1 MSQSAPRRHPPSG
14 GNADVGSM
22 SAKFVDTEWEARES
36 QRQRELE
43 EARARAA
50 QMEKTMKWWSDCTAN
65 WREKWSKV
73 RTERNKARE
82 EAKQLR
88 SNLEAAIKESNSY
101 KREKCELE
109 MQITQL
115 KKEMEKVHTLMM
127 KHAGRF
133 NKASLDAGDEADAR
147 DARGDNNCSPDISSD
162 GLKNVNSEDGL
173 VTKLEPNLPDDEG
186 TGGVRPS
193 HGGTAPSSL
202 LPPDASVAD
211 LDIEEYILQG
221 GAMPKH
227 SVEFRDKN
235 EQLAEERRLIQQ
247 LSKDDHDEEY
257 LLQKISMLQLRLED
271 AQKTV
276 QIERE
281 ERTAVQRNLE
291 KARHDMQEMRDKC
304 EELRSAKQDAVRE
317 LLTLQEQHR
326 VEMRITHNSLQ
337 EEIAARETLE
347 RRLCELRTE
356 LERLQAENAAEWG
369 KRERLETEKLNMER
383 ETKKL
388 RAECQDLQER
398 LERKG
403 RPLVNSD
410 VELRSLQQELL
421 DKNKELSDLRHSH
434 SKMKKMLSEANTE
447 LGHAVRRAEQYETEV
462 KRLRSRVEELK
473 HELAGAEDELDAAC
487 NHVRRLQRTNE
498 ELSGQTEGLQVQIQ
512 HLQTSNGSP
521 KQHDIGNY
529 KATNRSNYT
538 ANVSYKPNINDL
550 KQLFDNSSRGGAGA
564 GGSGGGPSS
573 KHQPSSSIG
582 GQIPSYIPLSSG
594 SYYDAKPSYIDHDA
608 PSPPS
613 LNNNKYEFER
623 AKQKFDNITR
633 AAAAAS
639 TTASGGGG
647 GGGAAAGHKSRSSA
661 GVSAAKQQHH
671 SSSSSAIPKRYDQN
685 VFPGT
690 GGGGGGSSGPGSIG
704 LGSESRNIRHMG
716 GMIADDMPPTKSH
729 GHDQQLMYDGNCSSY
744 DQSPATGA
752 PGAPVHQA
760 GRESRNSAHKPMNI
774 GKLNDVNLDG
784 LKVSEDDETP

>member
-14 GNADVGSM
+14 NVEVSSM

-73 RTERNKARE
+73 RTERNKARD

-133 NKASLDAGDEADAR
+133 NKASLDAADEPDR
-147 DARGDNNCSPDISSD
+147 DGRGDNNCSPDISSD

-173 VTKLEPNLPDDEG
+173 VTKLPNLPDDSA
-186 TGGVRPS
+186 GVPV
-193 HGGTAPSSL
+193 A
-202 LPPDASVAD
+202 ASANAD

-227 SVEFRDKN
+227 SVEFKDKS
-235 EQLAEERRLIQQ
+235 EQMAEERRLIQQ
-247 LSKDDHDEEY
+247 LSKDDYDEDY
-257 LLQKISMLQLRLED
+257 LLQKITMLQLRLDD
-271 AQKTV
+271 AQKTI

-281 ERTAVQRNLE
+281 EKNAVHRNLE
-291 KARHDMQEMRDKC
+291 KTRQDMQELRDKC
-304 EELRSAKQDAVRE
+304 EELRAAKQDAVRE

-337 EEIAARETLE
+337 EESIARETLE

-421 DKNKELSDLRHSH
+421 EKNKELSDIRHSH

-473 HELAGAEDELDAAC
+473 HELASAEDELDAAC

-512 HLQTSNGSP
+512 HLQTSGSP
-521 KQHDIGNY
+521 KQHEVGNY

-550 KQLFDNSSRGGAGA
+550 KQLFDNSASRQFSDRDRAGA
-564 GGSGGGPSS
+564 VGGGGGGPSKS
-573 KHQPSSSIG
+573 SGLPVREQPASLSSSVNP
-582 GQIPSYIPLSSG
+582 QQPPSYIPLSSG

-633 AAAAAS
+633 AAAAANNPGGHKTRAS
-639 TTASGGGG
+639 SGGNGQPSSKQHNAASG
-647 GGGAAAGHKSRSSA
+647 
-661 GVSAAKQQHH
+661 
-671 SSSSSAIPKRYDQN
+671 SAIPKRNTSSGSGGPVSSYYEPN
-685 VFPGT
+685 VFPS
-690 GGGGGGSSGPGSIG
+690 GGGNGRTAQHAG
-704 LGSESRNIRHMG
+704 
-716 GMIADDMPPTKSH
+716 DDMPPTKIQSH
-729 GHDQQLMYDGNCSSY
+729 INETIQLFDVSPGAY
-744 DQSPATGA
+744 DQSPSANCA
-752 PGAPVHQA
+752 PPRGGMGQQQP
-760 GRESRNSAHKPMNI
+760 HKPINI
-774 GKLNDVNLDG
+774 GKMNDVNLDG

>member
-1 MSQSAPRRHPPSG
+1 
-14 GNADVGSM
+14 
-22 SAKFVDTEWEARES
+22 
-36 QRQRELE
+36 
-43 EARARAA
+43 
-50 QMEKTMKWWSDCTAN
+50 MKWWSDCTAN

-73 RTERNKARE
+73 RTERNKARD

-133 NKASLDAGDEADAR
+133 NKASLDAADEPDR
-147 DARGDNNCSPDISSD
+147 DGRADNNCSPDISSD

-173 VTKLEPNLPDDEG
+173 VTKLPNLPDDG
-186 TGGVRPS
+186 SGPPG
-193 HGGTAPSSL
+193 L
-202 LPPDASVAD
+202 LATNAANAD

-227 SVEFRDKN
+227 SVEFKDKS
-235 EQLAEERRLIQQ
+235 EQMAEERRLIQQ
-247 LSKDDHDEEY
+247 LSKDDYDEDY
-257 LLQKISMLQLRLED
+257 LLQKITMLQLRLDD
-271 AQKTV
+271 AQKTI

-281 ERTAVQRNLE
+281 EKNAVHRSLE
-291 KARHDMQEMRDKC
+291 KARQDMQELRDKC
-304 EELRSAKQDAVRE
+304 EELRAAKQDAVRE

-421 DKNKELSDLRHSH
+421 DKNKELSDIRHSH

-473 HELAGAEDELDAAC
+473 HELASAEDELDAAC

-512 HLQTSNGSP
+512 HLQTSGSP
-521 KQHDIGNY
+521 KQQQPHQHDAGNY

-550 KQLFDNSSRGGAGA
+550 KQLFDNSASRQFTDR
-564 GGSGGGPSS
+564 SGGGPSKAS
-573 KHQPSSSIG
+573 GLPVREQPSSLTSSIAP
-582 GQIPSYIPLSSG
+582 QPPSYIPLSSG

-639 TTASGGGG
+639 S
-647 GGGAAAGHKSRSSA
+647 GHKSRSS
-661 GVSAAKQQHH
+661 GGSGAASKQHNFVG
-671 SSSSSAIPKRYDQN
+671 SSAIPKRNTSSGAPGGSSSASSSYYEPN
-685 VFPGT
+685 VFPGN
-690 GGGGGGSSGPGSIG
+690 GGAGAGGEMRNGGRSTA
-704 LGSESRNIRHMG
+704 H
-716 GMIADDMPPTKSH
+716 ACDDMPPTKNQSH
-729 GHDQQLMYDGNCSSY
+729 INETIQLFDVSPGSY
-744 DQSPATGA
+744 DQSPGGNA
-752 PGAPVHQA
+752 PRPIGQQH
-760 GRESRNSAHKPMNI
+760 HKPINI
-774 GKLNDVNLDG
+774 GKMNDVNLDG

>member
-1 MSQSAPRRHPPSG
+1 MSQSAPRRHPPG
-14 GNADVGSM
+14 GNVEVSSM

-73 RTERNKARE
+73 RTERNKARD

-133 NKASLDAGDEADAR
+133 NKASLDAADEPDR
-147 DARGDNNCSPDISSD
+147 DGRGDNNCSPDISSD

-173 VTKLEPNLPDDEG
+173 VTKLPNLPDDG
-186 TGGVRPS
+186 SGAGQLATN
-193 HGGTAPSSL
+193 AN
-202 LPPDASVAD
+202 AD

-227 SVEFRDKN
+227 SVEFKDKS
-235 EQLAEERRLIQQ
+235 EQMAEERRLIQQ
-247 LSKDDHDEEY
+247 LSKDDYDEDY
-257 LLQKISMLQLRLED
+257 LLQKITMLQLRLDD
-271 AQKTV
+271 AQKTI

-281 ERTAVQRNLE
+281 EKNVVHRSLE
-291 KARHDMQEMRDKC
+291 KARQDMQELRDKC
-304 EELRSAKQDAVRE
+304 EELRAAKQDAVRE

-421 DKNKELSDLRHSH
+421 DKNKELSDIRHSH

-473 HELAGAEDELDAAC
+473 HELASAEDELDATC

-512 HLQTSNGSP
+512 HLQTSGSP
-521 KQHDIGNY
+521 KQQHDAGNY

-550 KQLFDNSSRGGAGA
+550 KQLFDNSGARPFTDRCDRGG
-564 GGSGGGPSS
+564 GGGPS
-573 KHQPSSSIG
+573 KIPGLPVREQPASLTSSVNA
-582 GQIPSYIPLSSG
+582 QPPSYIPLSSG

-639 TTASGGGG
+639 SAS
-647 GGGAAAGHKSRSSA
+647 GHKSRSAAPSKQHNSSA
-661 GVSAAKQQHH
+661 GGG
-671 SSSSSAIPKRYDQN
+671 SSAIPKRNTSSATSSGAAGSTYYEPN
-685 VFPGT
+685 VFPGN
-690 GGGGGGSSGPGSIG
+690 GGAGEGRNGRGSSGC
-704 LGSESRNIRHMG
+704 
-716 GMIADDMPPTKSH
+716 DDMPPTKNQSH
-729 GHDQQLMYDGNCSSY
+729 INETIQLFDVS
-744 DQSPATGA
+744 
-752 PGAPVHQA
+752 PGAYDARGVGQPL
-760 GRESRNSAHKPMNI
+760 KPINI
-774 GKLNDVNLDG
+774 GKMADVNLDG
-784 LKVSEDDETP
+784 LKVSEDDEVSSNPPVR

>member
-14 GNADVGSM
+14 GNADVSNM

-73 RTERNKARE
+73 RTERNKARD

-133 NKASLDAGDEADAR
+133 NKASLDAADEPDR
-147 DARGDNNCSPDISSD
+147 DGRGDNNCSPDISSD

-173 VTKLEPNLPDDEG
+173 VTKLPNLPDDG
-186 TGGVRPS
+186 NCAS
-193 HGGTAPSSL
+193 
-202 LPPDASVAD
+202 LPPTAASAD

-227 SVEFRDKN
+227 SIEFKDKS
-235 EQLAEERRLIQQ
+235 EQMAEERRLIQQ
-247 LSKDDHDEEY
+247 LSKDDYDEDY
-257 LLQKISMLQLRLED
+257 LLQKISMLQLRLDD
-271 AQKTV
+271 AQKTI

-281 ERTAVQRNLE
+281 EKAAVQRSLE
-291 KARHDMQEMRDKC
+291 KTRHDMQELRDKC

-383 ETKKL
+383 ESKKL

-410 VELRSLQQELL
+410 VELRSLQQELM
-421 DKNKELSDLRHSH
+421 DKNKELSDIRYSH

-512 HLQTSNGSP
+512 HLQTRLRSYGS
-521 KQHDIGNY
+521 
-529 KATNRSNYT
+529 TNLLS
-538 ANVSYKPNINDL
+538 AND
-550 KQLFDNSSRGGAGA
+550 DNS
-564 GGSGGGPSS
+564 
-573 KHQPSSSIG
+573 
-582 GQIPSYIPLSSG
+582 
-594 SYYDAKPSYIDHDA
+594 
-608 PSPPS
+608 
-613 LNNNKYEFER
+613 
-623 AKQKFDNITR
+623 DN
-633 AAAAAS
+633 
-639 TTASGGGG
+639 
-647 GGGAAAGHKSRSSA
+647 
-661 GVSAAKQQHH
+661 
-671 SSSSSAIPKRYDQN
+671 
-685 VFPGT
+685 
-690 GGGGGGSSGPGSIG
+690 
-704 LGSESRNIRHMG
+704 E
-716 GMIADDMPPTKSH
+716 
-729 GHDQQLMYDGNCSSY
+729 
-744 DQSPATGA
+744 
-752 PGAPVHQA
+752 
-760 GRESRNSAHKPMNI
+760 
-774 GKLNDVNLDG
+774 
-784 LKVSEDDETP
+784 

>member
-14 GNADVGSM
+14 NVEVSSM

-73 RTERNKARE
+73 RTERNKARD

-133 NKASLDAGDEADAR
+133 NKASLDAADEPDR
-147 DARGDNNCSPDISSD
+147 DGRGDNNCSPDISSD

-173 VTKLEPNLPDDEG
+173 VTKLPNLPDDG
-186 TGGVRPS
+186 TGGDMLA
-193 HGGTAPSSL
+193 TNAN
-202 LPPDASVAD
+202 AD

-227 SVEFRDKN
+227 SVEFKDKS
-235 EQLAEERRLIQQ
+235 EQMAEERRLIQQ
-247 LSKDDHDEEY
+247 LSKDDYDEDY
-257 LLQKISMLQLRLED
+257 LLQKISMLQLRLDD
-271 AQKTV
+271 AQKTI

-281 ERTAVQRNLE
+281 EKNAVHRNLE
-291 KARHDMQEMRDKC
+291 KARQDMQELRDKC
-304 EELRSAKQDAVRE
+304 EELRAAKQDAVRE

-337 EEIAARETLE
+337 EETAARETLE

-383 ETKKL
+383 EAKKL

-403 RPLVNSD
+403 RPLINSD

-421 DKNKELSDLRHSH
+421 DKNKELSDIRHSH

-473 HELAGAEDELDAAC
+473 NDLASAEDELDAAC

-512 HLQTSNGSP
+512 HLQTSP
-521 KQHDIGNY
+521 KQQHHDSDNY

-550 KQLFDNSSRGGAGA
+550 KQLFDNSASRQFSDRERAGA
-564 GGSGGGPSS
+564 SGGGGGGPSKTS
-573 KHQPSSSIG
+573 GLPGREQPSSLSSSVSNP
-582 GQIPSYIPLSSG
+582 QPPSYIPLSSA

-639 TTASGGGG
+639 NPGGHKTRAFSGAQSKQHNSGGGSAIPKRNVSGSGGPPSSTYYEPNVFPGGGG
-647 GGGAAAGHKSRSSA
+647 GGGGNGRGA
-661 GVSAAKQQHH
+661 QHT
-671 SSSSSAIPKRYDQN
+671 S
-685 VFPGT
+685 
-690 GGGGGGSSGPGSIG
+690 GG
-704 LGSESRNIRHMG
+704 
-716 GMIADDMPPTKSH
+716 DDMPPTKNQSH
-729 GHDQQLMYDGNCSSY
+729 INETIQLFDVSPGAY
-744 DQSPATGA
+744 DQSPGGLA
-752 PGAPVHQA
+752 PRGMGQQP
-760 GRESRNSAHKPMNI
+760 HKPINI
-774 GKLNDVNLDG
+774 GKMNDVNLDG
-784 LKVSEDDETP
+784 LKVSEDDEVSTCSLVR

>member
-14 GNADVGSM
+14 GNPEVNNM

-73 RTERNKARE
+73 RTERNKARD

-133 NKASLDAGDEADAR
+133 NKASLDAADEPDR
-147 DARGDNNCSPDISSD
+147 DGRGDNNCSPDISSD

-173 VTKLEPNLPDDEG
+173 VTKLPNLPDDG
-186 TGGVRPS
+186 
-193 HGGTAPSSL
+193 SSAMAS
-202 LPPDASVAD
+202 LPPATGVSAD

-227 SVEFRDKN
+227 SVEFKDKS
-235 EQLAEERRLIQQ
+235 EQMAEERRLIQQ
-247 LSKDDHDEEY
+247 LSKDDYDEDY
-257 LLQKISMLQLRLED
+257 LLQKISMLQHRLDD
-271 AQKTV
+271 AQKTI
-276 QIERE
+276 QLERE
-281 ERTAVQRNLE
+281 EKNAVHRNLE
-291 KARHDMQEMRDKC
+291 KTRQDMQELRDKC

-383 ETKKL
+383 ENKKL

-410 VELRSLQQELL
+410 VELRSLQQELM
-421 DKNKELSDLRHSH
+421 DRNKELSDIRHSH

-498 ELSGQTEGLQVQIQ
+498 ELSGQTEGLQVQIH
-512 HLQTSNGSP
+512 HLQTRLRSYGS
-521 KQHDIGNY
+521 
-529 KATNRSNYT
+529 TNLLS
-538 ANVSYKPNINDL
+538 AND
-550 KQLFDNSSRGGAGA
+550 DNS
-564 GGSGGGPSS
+564 
-573 KHQPSSSIG
+573 
-582 GQIPSYIPLSSG
+582 
-594 SYYDAKPSYIDHDA
+594 
-608 PSPPS
+608 
-613 LNNNKYEFER
+613 
-623 AKQKFDNITR
+623 DN
-633 AAAAAS
+633 
-639 TTASGGGG
+639 
-647 GGGAAAGHKSRSSA
+647 
-661 GVSAAKQQHH
+661 
-671 SSSSSAIPKRYDQN
+671 
-685 VFPGT
+685 
-690 GGGGGGSSGPGSIG
+690 
-704 LGSESRNIRHMG
+704 E
-716 GMIADDMPPTKSH
+716 
-729 GHDQQLMYDGNCSSY
+729 
-744 DQSPATGA
+744 
-752 PGAPVHQA
+752 
-760 GRESRNSAHKPMNI
+760 
-774 GKLNDVNLDG
+774 
-784 LKVSEDDETP
+784 

>member
-14 GNADVGSM
+14 NVEVSSM

-73 RTERNKARE
+73 RTERNKARD

-133 NKASLDAGDEADAR
+133 NKASLDAADEPDR
-147 DARGDNNCSPDISSD
+147 DGRGDNNCSPDISSD

-173 VTKLEPNLPDDEG
+173 VTKLPNLPDDG
-186 TGGVRPS
+186 SGPTGVL
-193 HGGTAPSSL
+193 AANA
-202 LPPDASVAD
+202 ASTD

-227 SVEFRDKN
+227 SVEFKDKS
-235 EQLAEERRLIQQ
+235 EQMAEERRLIQQ
-247 LSKDDHDEEY
+247 LSKDDYDEDY
-257 LLQKISMLQLRLED
+257 LLQKISMLQLRLDD
-271 AQKTV
+271 AQKTI

-281 ERTAVQRNLE
+281 EKNAVHRSLE
-291 KARHDMQEMRDKC
+291 KARQDMQELRDKC
-304 EELRSAKQDAVRE
+304 EELRAAKQDAVRE

-421 DKNKELSDLRHSH
+421 DKNKELSDIRHSH

-473 HELAGAEDELDAAC
+473 HELASAEDELDAAC

-512 HLQTSNGSP
+512 HLQTSGSP
-521 KQHDIGNY
+521 KQQQHHQHDAGNY

-550 KQLFDNSSRGGAGA
+550 KQLFDNSASSRQFPDRIG
-564 GGSGGGPSS
+564 GGGPSKAS
-573 KHQPSSSIG
+573 GLPVREQQPSSLTSSINP
-582 GQIPSYIPLSSG
+582 QPPSYIPLSSG

-639 TTASGGGG
+639 S
-647 GGGAAAGHKSRSSA
+647 GHKSRSSGGAA
-661 GVSAAKQQHH
+661 GSKQHNFAAGG
-671 SSSSSAIPKRYDQN
+671 SAIPKRNTASSVAPGSSSATTSYYEPN
-685 VFPGT
+685 VFPGNGA
-690 GGGGGGSSGPGSIG
+690 GGRGASHGC
-704 LGSESRNIRHMG
+704 
-716 GMIADDMPPTKSH
+716 DDMPPTKNQSH
-729 GHDQQLMYDGNCSSY
+729 INETIQLFDVSPGSY
-744 DQSPATGA
+744 DQSPGGNA
-752 PGAPVHQA
+752 PRPIGQQPPP
-760 GRESRNSAHKPMNI
+760 HKPINI
-774 GKLNDVNLDG
+774 GKMNEVNLDG